1 MSPDLGLVVRVHKV
15 TVAGVLNWLAAAALG
30 AVACPFLLHFAA
42 TTHGPALKSAIGGV
56 LTGAMTLWALAEAY
70 RLRRLSL
77 TVHELGMSLRQG
89 DADSV
94 VRWTD
99 VMTLEARYVPGFRK
113 RGVQD
118 EGNCVSFLVQ
128 SLKGPRLELP
138 KELESFA
145 ELRSLIEARSPRAAR
160 RVLIQNLTQR

>member
-1 MSPDLGLVVRVHKV
+1 
-15 TVAGVLNWLAAAALG
+15 
-30 AVACPFLLHFAA
+30 
-42 TTHGPALKSAIGGV
+42 
-56 LTGAMTLWALAEAY
+56 MTLWALAEAY

-145 ELRSLIEARSPRAAR
+145 ELRSLIEARSSRAAR